1 MALSVT
7 ALVAMMLPAHAQNV
21 QVDGLK
27 PEVNA
32 FVTRM
37 TRDHGFDSI
46 ELGRMF
52 LQLEANQT
60 IIRAFNAPA
69 TARPWSYFRK
79 LYVTSSRIEGGVEF
93 WNEHAEL
100 LERASNFYGVPEEII
115 VSIIGVETIYGRYTG
130 KFRIVDAL
138 YTLGFEVP
146 RRSQFFQGQLGIPQ
160 FMPSSYRQYAVD
172 FDGDGRADLL
182 NSVADAV
189 GSVANYLSRFGWEE
203 GEQIVLPAKV
213 STKDTEKLE
222 RLGTKPSLTVAQLRS
237 RGVEADGNVA
247 DDVDAGFFIL
257 EDEQGPLYFVSLKN
271 FYVITRYNRSNNYA
285 MAVYQ
290 LSQEIARQRLE
301 QQGTMAR
308 AGQ

>member
-1 MALSVT
+1 
-7 ALVAMMLPAHAQNV
+7 
-21 QVDGLK
+21 
-27 PEVNA
+27 
-32 FVTRM
+32 
-37 TRDHGFDSI
+37 
-46 ELGRMF
+46 
-52 LQLEANQT
+52 
-60 IIRAFNAPA
+60 
-69 TARPWSYFRK
+69 
-79 LYVTSSRIEGGVEF
+79 
-93 WNEHAEL
+93 
-100 LERASNFYGVPEEII
+100 
-115 VSIIGVETIYGRYTG
+115 
-130 KFRIVDAL
+130 
-138 YTLGFEVP
+138 
-146 RRSQFFQGQLGIPQ
+146 
-160 FMPSSYRQYAVD
+160 MPSSYRQYAVD